1 MRAPRV
7 IVDVAIW
14 LRFLKGLVL
23 VPATIS
29 TFAAGCLSS
38 EPTPIVGVASC
49 AAGTLALMMTCVAAW
64 IPFASSVVPQVA
76 VGSIR
81 KTGWSAGSG
90 SSSMPRRQLQV
101 IVLA

>member
-1 MRAPRV
+1 
-7 IVDVAIW
+7 VAIW
-14 LRFLKGLVL
+14 LRFLKGLAL
-23 VPATIS
+23 VPVTIY
-29 TFAAGCLSS
+29 TFAAAYPSG

-49 AAGTLALMMTCVAAW
+49 AADMFALTNLRRGLD
-64 IPFASSVVPQVA
+64 PFASSVVPQVA

-90 SSSMPRRQLQV
+90 SSCMLRRQLQV